1 MKRIT
6 LFILPILMVSHIF
19 AIAGFGMQF
28 GQNAFSVEESSA
40 SLSVPYTSLKN
51 GAFKNSYNVGGYVY
65 IDAIP
70 VVDLELDF
78 NFQGQKY
85 EINFENPIG
94 QMEPINFGWG
104 STDLYFTARKKIIG
118 LGIPFLAKAKLFAG
132 VGYNT
137 HITTP
142 RANEDMLLGLC
153 DNDIANCDP
162 TNLGSTLEDYMTD
175 KDNYISSSG
184 YHLQGGLQFKVLM
197 LDTFLFYRH
206 VMVKDVVPDANGYGS
221 LNLRLGFGI

>member
-1 MKRIT
+1 MKKIA

-19 AIAGFGMQF
+19 AIAGFGIQL
-28 GQNAFSVEESSA
+28 GQNTFSVEESTK
-40 SLSVPYTSLKN
+40 SLVEDYVILKN
-51 GAFKNSYNVGGYVY
+51 GAFENSYNVGGYVY

-78 NFQGQKY
+78 NFQGQTY
-85 EINFENPIG
+85 DINFENQLGEMDPL
-94 QMEPINFGWG
+94 PFGWV
-104 STDLYFTARKKIIG
+104 STDLYFTARKKILG

-137 HITTP
+137 HMTTP
-142 RANEDMLLGLC
+142 IANKEMLTGLC
-153 DNDIANCDP
+153 DNDLLNCDP
-162 TNLGSTLEDYMTD
+162 SNLDSALEDYMTD

-221 LNLRLGFGI
+221 LNLRLGLGI